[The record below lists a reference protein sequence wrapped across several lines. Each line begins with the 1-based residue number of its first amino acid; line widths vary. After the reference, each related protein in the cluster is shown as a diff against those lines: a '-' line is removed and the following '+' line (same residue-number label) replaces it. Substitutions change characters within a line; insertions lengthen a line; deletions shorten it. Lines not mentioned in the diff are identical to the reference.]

1 MKNYD
6 VIVIGGSAAG
16 LTAAQTVRRHYPNKS
31 VLVIR
36 KEEKVLIP
44 CGIPYIFG
52 SLAGPNENL
61 IPDTAYESMKIDLQI
76 GEVVNVDRTKKV
88 VETNTESFGYQKLI
102 LGTGSYP
109 AMPPIPGYD
118 KKGVY
123 AVLKDIPYLTELQEH
138 LKKVKNVVVIGGGF
152 IGIEIS
158 DEIKKSGVENVSII
172 EIEGHCLSQSYDEEF
187 CIEMEE
193 NLRSRGVKIHTGSK
207 VVSIDGGNQ
216 VESVTLS
223 SGVKIPAELVVL
235 GIGAVANVDLAKKIG
250 LRIGLTGGIVV
261 DRAMR
266 TSDPDIFA
274 CGDCAEKVSFFGGKS
289 SALRLASI
297 ATLEARVAGAN
308 LFGIKRETPGT
319 IGVWGTAVGA
329 LALGTAGLTEKM
341 ARAHGYN
348 VISAVNDSINRH
360 PGKLPGAAKI
370 KIKLVFEENSGVL
383 LGGQV
388 RGDASTGEIM
398 NAISACVQNRMTAEQ
413 IAMFQ
418 SGTHPLITAS
428 PIAYG
433 LVNAAEAAISKMVKI
448 KESA

>member
-1 MKNYD
+1 MYD

-16 LTAAQTVRRHYPNKS
+16 LTAAQTARRHYPGKKI
-31 VLVIR
+31 LVIR

-52 SLAGPNENL
+52 SLAGPQENL
-61 IPDTAYESMKIDLQI
+61 IPDASYDAMNLDLQI
-76 GEVVNVDRTKKV
+76 GEVKSIDRAKKIV
-88 VETNTESFGYQKLI
+88 MTDDQEFQYDKLI

-109 AMPPIPGYD
+109 AMPPIPGHD
-118 KKGVY
+118 KEGVY
-123 AVLKDIPYLTELQEH
+123 AVIKDITYLTELQKK
-138 LKKVKNVVVIGGGF
+138 LKSAANVVVIGGGF

-158 DEIKKSGVENVSII
+158 DEIKKSGVANVSVV
-172 EIEGHCLSQSYDEEF
+172 EIEKHCLSQSYDDEF

-193 NLRSRGVKIHTGSK
+193 QLRSRGVNVLTGSK
-207 VVSIDGGNQ
+207 VVSIDGD
-216 VESVTLS
+216 ERVT
-223 SGVKIPAELVVL
+223 GVSLAGGKTIPADVVIL
-235 GIGAVANVDLAKKIG
+235 GIGAVANADLAKKTG

-266 TSDPDIFA
+266 TSDSDIFA

-308 LFGIKRETPGT
+308 LFGITRETPGT
-319 IGVWGTAVGA
+319 IGVWGTAVGE
-329 LALGTAGLTEKM
+329 LALGTAGLTEKL
-341 ARAHGYN
+341 AKAHGYN
-348 VISAVNDSINRH
+348 VVSAVNESVNRH

-370 KIKLVFEENSGVL
+370 KIKLVFETNSGVL

-433 LVNAAEAAISKMVKI
+433 IVNAAEAAISKMVRG
-448 KESA
+448 KEDA

>member
-1 MKNYD
+1 MKTYD

-16 LTAAQTVRRHYPNKS
+16 LTAAQTARRHYPDKKI
-31 VLVIR
+31 LVIR

-52 SLAGPNENL
+52 SLTGPQEDL
-61 IPDTAYESMKIDLQI
+61 IPDIPYEAMNLDLHI
-76 GEVVNVDRTKKV
+76 GEVRNVERAKKIV
-88 VETNTESFGYQKLI
+88 MTDDQEFQYTKLI

-109 AMPPIPGYD
+109 VMPPIPGHN
-118 KKGVY
+118 KEGVY
-123 AVLKDIPYLTELQEH
+123 TVLKDIPYLMELQKK
-138 LKKVKNVVVIGGGF
+138 LKSAESVVVIGGGF

-158 DEIKKSGVENVSII
+158 DEIKKSGVENVSVI
-172 EIEGHCLSQSYDEEF
+172 EIEEHCLSQSYDDEF

-193 NLRSRGVKIHTGSK
+193 QLRSRGINVLTGSK
-207 VVSIDGGNQ
+207 VVSIDGH
-216 VESVTLS
+216 ERVTGVSLS
-223 SGVKIPAELVVL
+223 SGKTIPADVVIL
-235 GIGAVANVDLAKKIG
+235 GIGAVANADLAKKIG

-289 SALRLASI
+289 STLRLASI

-308 LFGIKRETPGT
+308 LFGITRETPGT
-319 IGVWGTAVGA
+319 IGVWGTAVGE
-329 LALGTAGLTEKM
+329 LALGTAGLTEKL
-341 ARAHGYN
+341 AKAHGYN
-348 VISAVNDSINRH
+348 IVCAVNDSVNRH

-370 KIKLVFEENSGVL
+370 KIKLVFEANSGVL
-383 LGGQV
+383 IGGQV

-433 LVNAAEAAISKMVKI
+433 IVNAAEAAISKMVRG